1 MIKVLIVEDDPMV
14 AEINKRYLQDIN
26 GFHLSGWVHNVKD
39 AIDFLCKED
48 IELIL
53 LDVYMP
59 GENGLLLL
67 KYIREHHLEIDV
79 ILITAAGEKDKIQSA
94 LRFGAVDYLIK
105 PFEFERF
112 QQALMKYQNKYE
124 FFSSNDVLKQEDLDD
139 RILSTEQKLIEEP
152 LTDLPK
158 GLTSSTL
165 QVVMDVI
172 KTKGNL
178 PFSTDEISES
188 TFISRVSVRKYLK
201 FLTQLG
207 VLKESLTYG
216 IGRPV
221 YLYNLQVEKLNQVDM
236 YLS

>member
-14 AEINKRYLQDIN
+14 AEINKRYLQGVN

-39 AIDFLCKED
+39 AIDFLNKEE

-67 KYIREHHLEIDV
+67 KYIREHHIEIDV

-94 LRFGAVDYLIK
+94 LRYGAVDYLIK

-112 QQALMKYQNKYE
+112 QQALMKYQDKYQ
-124 FFSSNDVLKQEDLDD
+124 FFASNDILKQEDLDE
-139 RILSTEQKLIEEP
+139 RILSTEQKWTEEP
-152 LTDLPK
+152 IIDLPK

-172 KTKGNL
+172 KTKGNV

-221 YLYNLQVEKLNQVDM
+221 YLYNLQIEKLNEVDM

>member
-14 AEINKRYLQDIN
+14 AEINKRYLQGVN

-39 AIDFLCKED
+39 AIDFLNKEE

-94 LRFGAVDYLIK
+94 LRYGAVDYLIK

-112 QQALMKYQNKYE
+112 QQALMKYQDKYQ
-124 FFSSNDVLKQEDLDD
+124 FFASNDILKQEDLDE
-139 RILSTEQKLIEEP
+139 RILSTEQKWTEEP
-152 LTDLPK
+152 VTDLPK

-172 KTKGNL
+172 KTKGDL

-221 YLYNLQVEKLNQVDM
+221 YLYNLQIEKLNEVDM

>member
-14 AEINKRYLQDIN
+14 AEINKRYLQDVK
-26 GFHLSGWVHNVKD
+26 GFHLSGVVHTVTD
-39 AIDFLCKED
+39 AVNFLNKEE

-59 GENGLLLL
+59 GQNGLTLLQ
-67 KYIREHHLEIDV
+67 YIREHQLEMDI

-94 LRFGAVDYLIK
+94 LRYGAVDYLIK

-112 QQALMKYQNKYE
+112 QQALVKYQDKYQ
-124 FFSSNDVLKQEDLDD
+124 FFKSNDVVKQEDLDD
-139 RILSTEQKLIEEP
+139 RILSTEQKWIEEP
-152 LTDLPK
+152 IIDLPK

-172 KTKGNL
+172 KTKGDL

-221 YLYNLQVEKLNQVDM
+221 YLYNLQIEKLNEVDM

>member
-14 AEINKRYLQDIN
+14 AEINKRYLQDMK
-26 GFHLSGWVHNVKD
+26 GFHLSGLVHNVKD
-39 AIDFLCKED
+39 AITFLEKEA

-59 GENGLLLL
+59 GESGLVLL
-67 KYIREHHLEIDV
+67 KYIRDHHLEIDV
-79 ILITAAGEKDKIQSA
+79 ILITAAGEKDKVQTA
-94 LRFGAVDYLIK
+94 LRLGAVDYLIK

-112 QQALMKYQNKYE
+112 KHALLTFQNKYM
-124 FFSSNDVLKQEDLDD
+124 FFADNPVLKQQDLDD
-139 RILSTEQKLIEEP
+139 RVLSTEQNQIEDP
-152 LTDLPK
+152 IIDLPK

-165 QVVMDVI
+165 QVVIDVI
-172 KTKGNL
+172 KAKGNN
-178 PFSTDEISES
+178 PFSTDDISES
-188 TFISRVSVRKYLK
+188 TYISRVSVRKYLK

-221 YLYNLQVEKLNQVDM
+221 YLYTLRLEKLNQVDM
-236 YLS
+236 YL

>member
-14 AEINKRYLQDIN
+14 AEINKRYLQDMK
-26 GFHLSGWVHNVKD
+26 GFHLSGMVHTVKD
-39 AIDFLCKED
+39 AIGFLQKESV
-48 IELIL
+48 ELIL

-59 GENGLLLL
+59 GDSGLLLL

-79 ILITAAGEKDKIQSA
+79 ILITAAGEKDKIQTA

-105 PFEFERF
+105 PFEFDRF
-112 QQALMKYQNKYE
+112 QQALLKFQDKYL
-124 FFSSNDVLKQEDLDD
+124 FFANHAVLKQEELDD
-139 RILSTEQKLIEEP
+139 RILSTEQTQIEEP
-152 LTDLPK
+152 IIDLPK

-165 QVVMDVI
+165 QVVVEVM
-172 KTKGNL
+172 KTKGTN
-178 PFSTDEISES
+178 PFSTDDISES
-188 TFISRVSVRKYLK
+188 TYISRVSVRKYLK

-221 YLYNLQVEKLNQVDM
+221 YLYTLQEEKLNQVDM
-236 YLS
+236 YL

>member
-14 AEINKRYLQDIN
+14 AEINKRYLQDVK
-26 GFHLSGWVHNVKD
+26 GFHLSGLVHTVKD
-39 AIDFLCKED
+39 AVEFLKKQE

-79 ILITAAGEKDKIQSA
+79 ILITAASEKDKIQSA
-94 LRFGAVDYLIK
+94 LRYGAVDYLIK

-112 QQALMKYQNKYE
+112 QQALMTYQDKYK
-124 FFSSNDVLKQEDLDD
+124 FFASNDVLKQEDLDD

-152 LTDLPK
+152 IIDLPK

-172 KTKGNL
+172 KTKGND
-178 PFSTDEISES
+178 PFSTDDISES

-221 YLYNLQVEKLNQVDM
+221 YLYHLQVEKLNQVDM